1 MGRFQP
7 KLNGPFSLQ
16 GSAFAKKRTS
26 LFSVQEDKLVRL
38 FDLPSSGDTSYA
50 GCVLRGDDLY
60 TCYYTSDIRR
70 DPIWIYGMTQPT
82 AVRMAKIDM
91 REVEKLLIVA

>member
-1 MGRFQP
+1 
-7 KLNGPFSLQ
+7 LSGPFSLQ

-26 LFSVQEDKLVRL
+26 LFAVTEDCLVHL

-60 TCYYTSDIRR
+60 TCYYTSEITR
-70 DPIWIYGMTQPT
+70 DPIWIYGMTRPS
-82 AVRMAKIDM
+82 AIRMAKIDL
-91 REVEKLLIVA
+91 RKVEKLYLQSASGA